1 MAKIKDSP
9 ERCLRSISATIMSG
23 AVHIKAS
30 CMDAEPIWM
39 HVNLLPILVAV
50 ESTIVPDLTQI
61 NRVFPADAQGA
72 PQTPSRRQMQQQLP
86 SMPTMPEQQAIV
98 DMAQWGQP
106 VGWPLGPRAQQ
117 PYPAVSVSS
126 VGSVMSAF
134 RRLDVQHVRP
144 LPNRYC
150 LYLARTLVSW
160 QLSGQNSLVWWR
172 IPGMHTCTAA

>member
-1 MAKIKDSP
+1 MIEKS
-9 ERCLRSISATIMSG
+9 
-23 AVHIKAS
+23 
-30 CMDAEPIWM
+30 IWM
-39 HVNLLPILVAV
+39 QVNLQPSVVAV
-50 ESTIVPDLTQI
+50 GNNSTTVFNLPQVKRVSCADTQE
-61 NRVFPADAQGA
+61 A

-144 LPNRYC
+144 LPQ
-150 LYLARTLVSW
+150 TDFVSI
-160 QLSGQNSLVWWR
+160 L
-172 IPGMHTCTAA
+172 HAEA

>member
-1 MAKIKDSP
+1 
-9 ERCLRSISATIMSG
+9 
-23 AVHIKAS
+23 
-30 CMDAEPIWM
+30 
-39 HVNLLPILVAV
+39 
-50 ESTIVPDLTQI
+50 
-61 NRVFPADAQGA
+61 
-72 PQTPSRRQMQQQLP
+72 MQQQLP

-144 LPNRYC
+144 LPNRFSSV
-150 LYLARTLVSW
+150 LHAD
-160 QLSGQNSLVWWR
+160 QLFGRFAGRFRWSGGGSQACRSAQPHDTPCRPLLSSESPACDPLLPRSL
-172 IPGMHTCTAA
+172 MHMCRHLTPPAMP